1 MEHEHAEAVRDI
13 HRPGSAFQSFGA
25 HAWMKHFIDRTFG
38 VGTMKNDNQIVPQ
51 SHEEV
56 YRKVLWHLM
65 KVYGFDFWRAHF
77 ARFGKTDEDWKEHAS
92 PKEAPPSWTYQ
103 ALFNCCCNATT
114 CVANDGNPSA
124 PFSARRCCDEKAP
137 GSTAKVNMCRV
148 PKDAPL
154 WPAAA
159 DATAAAATAAAAAAT
174 ADPTATAA
182 SSPRNASATTAKAR
196 SYSGGCS
203 ARSACSGPAV
213 VPQKPLFAQR
223 DGADPAPPPASLVL
237 VSYLLAFA
245 SVVGFGGGALFRG
258 RLPPEGLGHPRLHR
272 PGRRQPPRDTLGAPP
287 EDLRQRLLLRP
298 PQRRARRYVL
308 SNSPTVTVHACIL
321 LLFGLFDAFLPSPMA

>member
-1 MEHEHAEAVRDI
+1 
-13 HRPGSAFQSFGA
+13 
-25 HAWMKHFIDRTFG
+25 KHFIDRTFG

-103 ALFNCCCNATT
+103 ALFNYCCNATT

-182 SSPRNASATTAKAR
+182 SSPRKTLAPRPPKRGATAVGAPLAQLAPVRRSCRRSLCARNATA
-196 SYSGGCS
+196 
-203 ARSACSGPAV
+203 PT
-213 VPQKPLFAQR
+213 QHH
-223 DGADPAPPPASLVL
+223 
-237 VSYLLAFA
+237 
-245 SVVGFGGGALFRG
+245 
-258 RLPPEGLGHPRLHR
+258 RLPPSSSSG
-272 PGRRQPPRDTLGAPP
+272 T
-287 EDLRQRLLLRP
+287 
-298 PQRRARRYVL
+298 
-308 SNSPTVTVHACIL
+308 SS
-321 LLFGLFDAFLPSPMA
+321 PSPPSSASVAVLYFGAACRRKGWVAHDFTAQVVDNHRATLWAPLQRTF

>member
-77 ARFGKTDEDWKEHAS
+77 ARFGKTDEDWRQHAS

-103 ALFNCCCNATT
+103 ALFNYCCNATT

-124 PFSARRCCDEKAP
+124 PFPARRCCDEKAP

-154 WPAAA
+154 WPAAV

-203 ARSACSGPAV
+203 AECSRNATAPTQHHRLPPSSSSRTSSPSPPSSASVAV
-213 VPQKPLFAQR
+213 LYFGAACRRKGWVTHDFTAQVVDNHRATLWVPLQR
-223 DGADPAPPPASLVL
+223 T
-237 VSYLLAFA
+237 FA
-245 SVVGFGGGALFRG
+245 SVCFYGHLSDELGGTFY
-258 RLPPEGLGHPRLHR
+258 
-272 PGRRQPPRDTLGAPP
+272 QI
-287 EDLRQRLLLRP
+287 RP
-298 PQRRARRYVL
+298 P
-308 SNSPTVTVHACIL
+308 
-321 LLFGLFDAFLPSPMA
+321 